1 MADLERPLAETGR
14 PVDQGQAEYDPRLF
28 SVSMKT
34 AISIPDPV
42 FEEAEAL
49 ANRLGMSRS
58 ELYAKAV
65 KSYLGEHRREGITEA
80 LNRVYAG

>member
-1 MADLERPLAETGR
+1 MTSVILA
-14 PVDQGQAEYDPRLF
+14 
-28 SVSMKT
+28 SMKT

-80 LNRVYAG
+80 LDRVYADEPSELDPKLAAIQAASMRTEDR